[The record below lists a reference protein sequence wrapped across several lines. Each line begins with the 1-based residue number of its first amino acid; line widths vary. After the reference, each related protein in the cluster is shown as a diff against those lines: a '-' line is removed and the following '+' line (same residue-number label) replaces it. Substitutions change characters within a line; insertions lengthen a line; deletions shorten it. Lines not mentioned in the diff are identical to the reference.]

1 MKKPIIFSVLF
12 FIITAISSF
21 GQGEWIEEEYSIVEI
36 SFGAEVLKKQFKIGK
51 LRIHGK
57 IYEIKPSVNLEGA
70 NLEGANLEGVNLS
83 RANLDNAN
91 LKGANIN
98 KANLE
103 ITRLRAANLYEANL
117 TESNLYGTKFNNAI
131 LTKADLSKAY
141 SNSKIFFRN
150 ADLKEAILVGLYG
163 NSVSFIDACLDGAN
177 LSHASLSGADFNR
190 TSIKSAD
197 LYKAY
202 LWGALFKQANL
213 TSSNLSFTD
222 LTQSLWT
229 DCNLT
234 GAVLIGSNYEDITIL
249 GEETNTGNS
258 FVAVTLDQLSII
270 NSIPDKVTIT
280 PDQSNAILANTT
292 RSQNNESRLNNNIG
306 ELIEG
311 DRFNLSKIRENTT
324 AIEQQAIEIIA
335 NSTRSKQNQFDIEN
349 SLGELVEGDRFNL
362 SRIRENTTAI
372 EQQAIEIIANST
384 RSKQNQFD
392 IENSLGE
399 LVEGDRFNLSR
410 IRENT
415 SKIENHDTIINSMRD
430 ETETMKAQ
438 LQTLVASVA
447 EKDAKIVEL
456 EKRPTVEQLATL
468 EAEKDAISQDIVA
481 LYEDFRN
488 TRDELDELKKEKNA
502 LDENVATLTSQRD
515 EAIAERDE
523 RPTPEQIRDA
533 RAGSVVLTVDPE
545 GGNIT
550 LGLTIEQSDNLI
562 EWTKL
567 DGEMTRTIPI
577 PDGKKFYR
585 FALEK

>member
-1 MKKPIIFSVLF
+1 M
-12 FIITAISSF
+12 
-21 GQGEWIEEEYSIVEI
+21 
-36 SFGAEVLKKQFKIGK
+36 
-51 LRIHGK
+51 
-57 IYEIKPSVNLEGA
+57 
-70 NLEGANLEGVNLS
+70 
-83 RANLDNAN
+83 
-91 LKGANIN
+91 
-98 KANLE
+98 
-103 ITRLRAANLYEANL
+103 
-117 TESNLYGTKFNNAI
+117 
-131 LTKADLSKAY
+131 
-141 SNSKIFFRN
+141 
-150 ADLKEAILVGLYG
+150 
-163 NSVSFIDACLDGAN
+163 
-177 LSHASLSGADFNR
+177 
-190 TSIKSAD
+190 
-197 LYKAY
+197 
-202 LWGALFKQANL
+202 
-213 TSSNLSFTD
+213 
-222 LTQSLWT
+222 WT

-249 GEETNTGNS
+249 GEGTNTGNS

-324 AIEQQAIEIIA
+324 AIEQQAIEILTNA
-335 NSTRSKQNQFDIEN
+335 
-349 SLGELVEGDRFNL
+349 
-362 SRIRENTTAI
+362 
-372 EQQAIEIIANST
+372 T

-430 ETETMKAQ
+430 EIETIKAQ

-447 EKDAKIVEL
+447 EKDAQI
-456 EKRPTVEQLATL
+456 
-468 EAEKDAISQDIVA
+468 AEKDA
-481 LYEDFRN
+481 
-488 TRDELDELKKEKNA
+488 K
-502 LDENVATLTSQRD
+502 
-515 EAIAERDE
+515 IAEL
-523 RPTPEQIRDA
+523 EQGGGGQSLEQVLEQVRDA
-533 RAGSVVLTVDPE
+533 RAGSVVLTVDPD
-545 GGNIT
+545 GDNIT

-585 FALEK
+585 FALDK